1 MKFIMV
7 ILICISGQ
15 CQNLFE
21 EHLYDSKAECEA
33 EGAVAKQY
41 MMETYPS
48 SSGEIWCLT
57 TEEFQEYYQYLEQQ
71 QRQSQPDA

>member
-57 TEEFQEYYQYLEQQ
+57 TAEFQEYWQYLEQQ
-71 QRQSQPDA
+71 EQLNKPDA

>member
-1 MKFIMV
+1 MKFILV

-15 CQNLFE
+15 CNNLYE
-21 EHLYDSKAECEA
+21 ERLYDTKALCEA

-41 MMETYPS
+41 MMETNPS

-57 TEEFQEYYQYLEQQ
+57 TDEFQEYHQYLLQQEQLNK
-71 QRQSQPDA
+71 PDA

>member
-1 MKFIMV
+1 MKFILV
-7 ILICISGQ
+7 ILICISGH
-15 CQNLFE
+15 CNNLYE
-21 EHLYDSKAECEA
+21 ERLYDTKALCEA

-57 TEEFQEYYQYLEQQ
+57 TDEFQQYYQYLEQQ
-71 QRQSQPDA
+71 QRQSKPDA

>member
-21 EHLYDSKAECEA
+21 EHLYDSKAACET
-33 EGAVAKQY
+33 EGAKAKQY
-41 MMETYPS
+41 MMETYPE

-57 TEEFQEYYQYLEQQ
+57 MDEFQEYWKYLEQQ

>member
-15 CQNLFE
+15 CNNLYE
-21 EHLYDSKAECEA
+21 QHLYDSKAACEA
-33 EGAVAKQY
+33 EGAKAKQY
-41 MMETYPS
+41 MIETYPES
-48 SSGEIWCLT
+48 AGEIWCLT
-57 TEEFQEYYQYLEQQ
+57 TDEFQEYWKYLERQ

>member
-1 MKFIMV
+1 MKFILV

-15 CQNLFE
+15 CNNLYE
-21 EHLYDSKAECEA
+21 ERLYDTMALCEA

-48 SSGEIWCLT
+48 SSGEIRCLT
-57 TEEFQEYYQYLEQQ
+57 TDEFQEYWQYLEQQ

>member
-1 MKFIMV
+1 MKFILV

-15 CQNLFE
+15 CNNLYE
-21 EHLYDSKAECEA
+21 ERLYDTKALCEA

-41 MMETYPS
+41 MMETYPN

-57 TEEFQEYYQYLEQQ
+57 TDEFQEYWQYLEQQ

>member
-7 ILICISGQ
+7 ILMCISGQ
-15 CQNLFE
+15 CNNLYE
-21 EHLYDSKAECEA
+21 ERLYDTKALCEA

-41 MMETYPS
+41 MIETYPE

-57 TEEFQEYYQYLEQQ
+57 TDEFQEYWKYLEQQ
-71 QRQSQPDA
+71 EQLDKPDA

>member
-1 MKFIMV
+1 MKFILV

-15 CQNLFE
+15 CNNLYE
-21 EHLYDSKAECEA
+21 EHLYDSKAACEA

-57 TEEFQEYYQYLEQQ
+57 ADEFQQYYQYLEQQ
-71 QRQSQPDA
+71 QRQSKPDA

>member
-1 MKFIMV
+1 MKFILV

-15 CQNLFE
+15 CNNLYE
-21 EHLYDSKAECEA
+21 ERLYDTKALCEA
-33 EGAVAKQY
+33 EGAKAKQY
-41 MMETYPS
+41 MKKTYPS

-57 TEEFQEYYQYLEQQ
+57 TDEFQEYWQYLEQQ

>member
-15 CQNLFE
+15 CNNLYE
-21 EHLYDSKAECEA
+21 EHLYDSKELCEA
-33 EGAVAKQY
+33 EGAKAKQY
-41 MMETYPS
+41 MMETYPE

-57 TEEFQEYYQYLEQQ
+57 TDEFQEYWQYLLQQEQLNKT
-71 QRQSQPDA
+71 DA

>member
-1 MKFIMV
+1 MKFILV

-15 CQNLFE
+15 CNNLYE
-21 EHLYDSKAECEA
+21 ERLYDSKAACEA

-57 TEEFQEYYQYLEQQ
+57 ADEFQQYYQYLEQQ
-71 QRQSQPDA
+71 QRQSKPDA

>member
-1 MKFIMV
+1 MKFILV

-15 CQNLFE
+15 CNNLYE
-21 EHLYDSKAECEA
+21 ERLYDTKAMCEA

-57 TEEFQEYYQYLEQQ
+57 TDEFQEYYQYLLQQEQLNK
-71 QRQSQPDA
+71 PDA

>member
-1 MKFIMV
+1 MKFILV

-15 CQNLFE
+15 CNNLYE
-21 EHLYDSKAECEA
+21 EHLYDSKAACEA
-33 EGAVAKQY
+33 EGAMAKQY

-57 TEEFQEYYQYLEQQ
+57 TDEFQQYYQYLEQQ
-71 QRQSQPDA
+71 EQSNKNDA

>member
-15 CQNLFE
+15 CNNLYE
-21 EHLYDSKAECEA
+21 EHLYDSKELCEA
-33 EGAVAKQY
+33 EGAKAKQY

-57 TEEFQEYYQYLEQQ
+57 TDEFQEYWQYLEQQ
-71 QRQSQPDA
+71 EQSNKNDA

>member
-1 MKFIMV
+1 MKFILV

-15 CQNLFE
+15 CNNLYE
-21 EHLYDSKAECEA
+21 ERLYDTKALCEA

-57 TEEFQEYYQYLEQQ
+57 ADEFQEYYQYLLQQEQLNK
-71 QRQSQPDA
+71 PDA

>member
-1 MKFIMV
+1 MKFILV

-15 CQNLFE
+15 CNNLYE
-21 EHLYDSKAECEA
+21 EHLYDTKALCEA

-41 MMETYPS
+41 MMETYPN

-57 TEEFQEYYQYLEQQ
+57 TDEFQEYYQYLLQQEQLNK
-71 QRQSQPDA
+71 PDA

>member
-1 MKFIMV
+1 MKFILV

-15 CQNLFE
+15 CNNLYE
-21 EHLYDSKAECEA
+21 EHLYDSKELCEV
-33 EGAVAKQY
+33 EGDKAKQY

-57 TEEFQEYYQYLEQQ
+57 TDEFQEYWQYLEQQ
-71 QRQSQPDA
+71 EQLNKPDA

>member
-15 CQNLFE
+15 CNNLYE
-21 EHLYDSKAECEA
+21 EHLYDSKAACEA
-33 EGAVAKQY
+33 EGAKAKQY
-41 MMETYPS
+41 MMETYTE

-57 TEEFQEYYQYLEQQ
+57 TNEFQEYYQYLEQQ
-71 QRQSQPDA
+71 QQLNKSSA

>member
-7 ILICISGQ
+7 IIMCISGQ
-15 CQNLFE
+15 CNNMYE
-21 EHLYDSKAECEA
+21 ERLYDSKELCEA

-41 MMETYPS
+41 MIETYPE

-57 TEEFQEYYQYLEQQ
+57 TDEFQEYWKYLEQQ
-71 QRQSQPDA
+71 EQLDKPAA

>member
-21 EHLYDSKAECEA
+21 EHLYDSKAACEA

-41 MMETYPS
+41 MIEVYPS

-57 TEEFQEYYQYLEQQ
+57 TDDFQEYWQYLEQQ
-71 QRQSQPDA
+71 EQSNKNDA

>member
-21 EHLYDSKAECEA
+21 ERLYDSKELCEA
-33 EGAVAKQY
+33 EGAKAKQY
-41 MMETYPS
+41 MMETYPE

-57 TEEFQEYYQYLEQQ
+57 TDEFQEYWKYLEQQ
-71 QRQSQPDA
+71 EQLNKSSA

>member
-1 MKFIMV
+1 MKFILV

-15 CQNLFE
+15 CNNLYE
-21 EHLYDSKAECEA
+21 ERLYDTKALCEA

-41 MMETYPS
+41 MMEAYPS

-57 TEEFQEYYQYLEQQ
+57 TDEFQEYYQYLLQQEQLNK
-71 QRQSQPDA
+71 PDA